1 MADSEQAFSLIADV
15 THETREGVLTVTL
28 VGRAGVQVLTS
39 YVAEHIDE
47 WVAHDKLIYDLRRWD
62 LDSLTVDA
70 FRGLP
75 ESFSA
80 VHQRRAAGRAALI
93 IQPHLEELA
102 NILVAI
108 YESGSLPVELAY
120 FFELEPAESWL
131 QASAIQD

>member
-1 MADSEQAFSLIADV
+1 MVGSEQTSSLIADV

-28 VGRAGVQVLTS
+28 VGRAGVQILTN
-39 YVAEHIDE
+39 YVAEHIGE

-70 FRGLP
+70 FHGLP

-80 VHQRRAAGRAALI
+80 VHKLRAAGRAALV

-102 NILVAI
+102 NILIAI
-108 YESGSLPVELAY
+108 YESSNLPVELAY

-131 QASAIQD
+131 AALSIQD